1 MTNGNTWG
9 DKGVENFLQ
18 GQKGK
23 VLSDQ
28 PFTVGLTGNQALIED
43 EKSRLAARE
52 KAGMPT
58 STAASVSSA
67 AMGTGGSSAQS
78 TLADRLK
85 AIAAGGPSAGQ
96 QQVYQNADEARR
108 ANMAAA
114 FGRAGGGAN
123 VVAGLRGVGNQ
134 NSLVGAQA
142 ARQASIVGAQEQ
154 QAAMNQ
160 YAQLGSAM
168 RGADIAESNEA
179 NKIGMANAGFQQ
191 QSAHANQDAALRWQQ
206 MNDEQKRRLLGMG
219 VDLNQSEWENRL
231 GMGSAEYGAYSAQ
244 RDLDRATQQ
253 AKDAKIA
260 QGWEIAKMGLT
271 AGMSGGK

>member
-1 MTNGNTWG
+1 MTTYDTSFLG
-9 DKGVENFLQ
+9 DTDNKL
-18 GQKGK
+18 KAK
-23 VLSDQ
+23 T
-28 PFTVGLTGNQALIED
+28 PFTVGWSENKGLIED
-43 EKSRLAARE
+43 EKSRLATRE
-52 KAGMPT
+52 AAGMPT

-67 AMGTGGSSAQS
+67 AMGTGGSTAQT

-191 QSAHANQDAALRWQQ
+191 QSALANQDAALRWQA
-206 MNDEQKRRLLGMG
+206 MNDAQKRALLGMG
-219 VDLNQSEWENRL
+219 IDGAQSEWDNKL
-231 GMGSAEYGAYSAQ
+231 GYYGALRGNEQAWLDQ
-244 RDLDRATQQ
+244 RRADDQRRNQQ
-253 AKDAKIA
+253 MA
-260 QGWEIAKMGLT
+260 QGFMSAATMG
-271 AGMSGGK
+271 AGGAGGKMVGG